1 MGPGSYFRNMATQPT
16 RYAFV
21 TLAGAGA
28 LLAAVFASICVAI
41 LGPSDIIYCKNGD
54 SLDRLGVKLTQA
66 LGNAH
71 SASSSIC
78 VVPSAT
84 AWELASL
91 VLIAVFGIGIVMMRR
106 SLRRTASSP
115 NWPHQSRTAR

>member
-1 MGPGSYFRNMATQPT
+1 MATQPT
-16 RYAFV
+16 RYAFI

-28 LLAAVFASICVAI
+28 VLAAVFASVCVAI
-41 LGPSDIIYCKNGD
+41 LGPSDIIYCKNGG

-66 LGNAH
+66 LGSGH
-71 SASSSIC
+71 SGSSTIC

-91 VLIAVFGIGIVMMRR
+91 ALIVVFAIGIMMMRR
-106 SLRRTASSP
+106 SLRRSPSSRDY
-115 NWPHQSRTAR
+115 WTR